1 MIDKNVFE
9 FEIFSTRQYS
19 AIVLEKQEKEE
30 SRKWYTW
37 VIKIRIFGKDFTY

>member
-30 SRKWYTW
+30 MIHLSHQ
-37 VIKIRIFGKDFTY
+37 D